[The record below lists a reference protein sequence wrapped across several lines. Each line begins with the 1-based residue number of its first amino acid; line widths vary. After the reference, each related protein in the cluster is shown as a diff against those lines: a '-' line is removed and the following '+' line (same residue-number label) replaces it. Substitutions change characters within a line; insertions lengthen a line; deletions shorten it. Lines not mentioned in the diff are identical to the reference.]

1 MSQDPRSSVS
11 FPGSLLILL
20 VLACTAAPT
29 VSQPTV
35 SEPAVSQPAVVQD
48 SQEPAPSSG
57 GTATSGQEPAPEQEF
72 KLDTK
77 LPERPQ
83 IKWVFAHEVGE
94 SAEKLS
100 YEERQRRA
108 LIYTAGGGYLNLVT
122 LETLLDAEAARRA
135 AAGERVGGDAVTDE
149 RVASLVQE
157 QVDLFKA
164 QAPNGDFFRMRLV
177 EGYAP
182 DHYFR
187 TVKLVLRVVDMFFP
201 SDPDLWPM
209 KQLEDVFMKGQPTS
223 SYDAIEQQWNADK
236 ELKAQGQALPEMPD
250 DFLLS
255 YMMLPSVFAWLRRD
269 ATIETPF
276 NGLPE
281 GVALRINGRGF
292 KTEELID
299 QIRALISDVG
309 EEAASNLVGL
319 LEAIETDLRAQKK
332 WLSRAT
338 LDALWQAERAG
349 YEGTIFTHDQ
359 TVIDFLGY
367 PSLEI
372 YRQYFNARMSYRTLL
387 PDPIPQEMVDAE
399 VAARGAFL
407 GLGKVDTD
415 VILIG
420 AVDKGALEYMTSPR
434 LYKPGANPFAEAG
447 ERALEVAQQL
457 KDGESFDSLLL
468 EYSDFPPRAPGG
480 NSALQRDRGRF
491 GSLTRADLRSLLGES
506 DYTDFLS
513 GYSIGDDL
521 FFKAEPNAVYGPTLG
536 PLGWYIYRMT
546 RREAPTSPLDPVN
559 DPRQAYQLEE
569 DLITQG
575 FLAYVNGLR

>member
-1 MSQDPRSSVS
+1 M
-11 FPGSLLILL
+11 I
-20 VLACTAAPT
+20 
-29 VSQPTV
+29 
-35 SEPAVSQPAVVQD
+35 QD
-48 SQEPAPSSG
+48 SQEPAPGSG
-57 GTATSGQEPAPEQEF
+57 GTATTGQEPAPAPPQEF

-77 LPERPQ
+77 VPERPQ

-94 SAEKLS
+94 TAEKLS

-108 LIYTAGGGYLNLVT
+108 LIYTAGGGYLNLVI
-122 LETLLDAEAARRA
+122 LETLLDLEAARRA

-201 SDPDLWPM
+201 ADPDLWPM
-209 KQLEDVFMKGQPTS
+209 KQLEDVFNKGQEMS
-223 SYDAIEQQWNADK
+223 SWDAIEQQWNANK
-236 ELKAQGQALPEMPD
+236 EMKAQGQVMPDMPD

-255 YMMLPSVFAWLRRD
+255 YMMLPTVFAWLRRD
-269 ATIETPF
+269 ATIDTPF
-276 NGLPE
+276 NMLPE
-281 GVALRINGRGF
+281 GVALRVNGRDF
-292 KTEELID
+292 KTEALLE
-299 QIRALISDVG
+299 QIRALVSDVG
-309 EEAASNLVGL
+309 EEAASTLVGV
-319 LEAIETDLRAQKK
+319 LEAVETDLRAQKK

-338 LDALWQAERAG
+338 LDALWAAERAG

-367 PSLEI
+367 PSLEV

-399 VAARGAFL
+399 IAARGAFL

-415 VILIG
+415 IILLG
-420 AVDKGALEYMTSPR
+420 AVDKGALEFMTSPR
-434 LYKPGANPFAEAG
+434 LYKPGADPFGAAG
-447 ERALEVAQQL
+447 ERAQEVAQQL

-468 EYSDFPPRAPGG
+468 EYSDYPPRAVEG
-480 NSALQRDRGRF
+480 NNALQRDRGRF
-491 GSLTRADLRSLLGES
+491 GLLTRADLRSLLGES
-506 DYTDFLS
+506 DYTDFIS
-513 GYSIGDDL
+513 GFSIGDDL
-521 FFKAEPNAVYGPTLG
+521 FFKAEKDAIYGPTQG

-546 RREAPTSPLDPVN
+546 RRDPPTTPMDPAN
-559 DPRQAYQLEE
+559 DVRQAYQLEE
-569 DLITQG
+569 DLITQA